1 MKYLYYLCKKLFMDI
16 LKIKKMKSDDI
27 RLEASQRLIE
37 MLSNIEHS
45 IAYNLLDRIRYKEYG
60 RVSFLDFGNENDNI
74 SYIINNKF
82 FELTDNNPENWR
94 EKVWV
99 EKRTNLKIGKFIKMI
114 YEDQFPVNQPK
125 DVPAPKP
132 RVDIESFVNMFK
144 AEREKNVNY
153 TRFEVVNGDDIRKWY
168 KQDNYSRFAN
178 SETPLGKSCMRYA
191 ESSKFLKMYSTNKN
205 IFSMLILKDD
215 AGKLKGRALVWNL
228 ELPKGRIFMDR
239 IYTVNDYDIE
249 IFKQYAKDNGW
260 LYRVEQRF
268 GWFNKIAD
276 PTNGVIYES
285 KDLLLQVT
293 LTKCPEI
300 DYEFYPYLDTLS
312 IYNKET
318 HILNNNGD
326 LRRKSG
332 HILLTDYQG
341 RYHSEVDER
350 PRVYSSIYN
359 EDILEEDAIYVE
371 IDDTYCI
378 RGEEVTVSNTNGKL
392 AYRNSPKIV
401 QSYILGN
408 TKYFLKED
416 CIYSEYL
423 NTYIYKTSAVDAFMD
438 EEQKTPVI
446 IHKNLIGIVFEE
458 KDGIIL
464 YSKELVKKKEK
475 EEALR
480 YKKAKKSVY
489 GSYDSY
495 GWIDSAIFNDIEI
508 NIGSTNSEITSR
520 PTSSEEVRPEPAIRT
535 RHVSSDS
542 GLSAEPIRRSRP
554 VSNDEFSDMFESPHP
569 EPARWTNVTVSRY
582 DEPVAEESVENT
594 NSLNSNG
601 APIDNNNNQNDVY
614 YGNVRVNDELFNQ
627 IRRYGYIDSESINSY
642 YDTTLRQLYNDFISR
657 RRRR

>member
-1 MKYLYYLCKKLFMDI
+1 MDI

-215 AGKLKGRALVWNL
+215 VGKLKGRALVWNL

-276 PTNGVIYES
+276 PTNDMIYES

-326 LRRKSG
+326 LRIKSG

-423 NTYIYKTSAVDAFMD
+423 NTHIYKTSAVDAFMD

-464 YSKELVKKKEK
+464 YSKELVRKKEK

-480 YKKAKKSVY
+480 YKKTRKSAF
-489 GSYDSY
+489 GTYD
-495 GWIDSAIFNDIEI
+495 WIDNSILNDVEV
-508 NIGSTNSEITSR
+508 NLSSSNHRNESSR
-520 PTSSEEVRPEPAIRT
+520 PTLSEEV
-535 RHVSSDS
+535 SS
-542 GLSAEPIRRSRP
+542 EPIRRVRRGEIFTESLYNEP
-554 VSNDEFSDMFESPHP
+554 TTNESMENTESVSNDL
-569 EPARWTNVTVSRY
+569 
-582 DEPVAEESVENT
+582 SV
-594 NSLNSNG
+594 
-601 APIDNNNNQNDVY
+601 DNNNQDNNLNRISVSL
-614 YGNVRVNDELFNQ
+614 NDEILDQ

-642 YDTTLRQLYNDFISR
+642 YDTTLRQLYYDFISR
-657 RRRR
+657 RR